1 MPNLNC
7 VVAAGVQPADQR
19 WPWWPLLPLY
29 PYGRR
34 RTLFSELIPGQL
46 WSLEQ
51 LQGVYYVAVPVRLT
65 VAKVPSGLMLVNP
78 LPPTGEV
85 RQAIAGLEQQHGPVR
100 TIVLPTA
107 SGLEHKLPLGPL
119 ARAFPDAEVWVCPGQ
134 WSFPVQLP
142 LAWLGVPSRRTK
154 VLLDD
159 GVPHGDVCE
168 WITLGP
174 LDLGV
179 GRFQEISCLHRP
191 SGALLVTDALVGI
204 SAEPPALFDL
214 DPTPLLF
221 HSRERGDEPLTDSPE
236 ARRRGWA
243 RLVLFASY
251 LRPEPLEVPTLKEV
265 LRHAFRPGLRTA
277 KAHFGLYPFQWRSG
291 WQEAATVL
299 TGADAP
305 LLQVAPVLE
314 RLVLPRAQSALLTWL
329 EQVAQCD
336 GLRWLVPAHYSAPL
350 VFTSEQCMQL
360 IGALQERSWAPDTG
374 NWSFLSSIDQRLLEL
389 GVVPDQP

>member
-1 MPNLNC
+1 MGSA
-7 VVAAGVQPADQR
+7 VAGAGVNPADQR
-19 WPWWPLLPLY
+19 WGFWPLLPLY

-65 VAKVPSGLMLVNP
+65 VAKVPGGLMLVNP

-85 RQAIAGLEQQHGPVR
+85 RHAIAGLEQQHGPVR

-142 LAWLGVPSRRTK
+142 LAWLGVPLRRTK

-221 HSRERGDEPLTDSPE
+221 HARERGDEPLSDSAE